1 MFSALKIGQFYCHR
15 KSGGCWCQVIA
26 PGTGGVV
33 IVTTLQTDCDRDCE
47 VDCAVQEEDSFNGG
61 IVLCSFKQVA
71 IYMARDVSRNHSP
84 LAIP

>member
-1 MFSALKIGQFYCHR
+1 M
-15 KSGGCWCQVIA
+15 
-26 PGTGGVV
+26 T
-33 IVTTLQTDCDRDCE
+33 RDCE

-71 IYMARDVSRNHSP
+71 IYMARDVSRNSP